1 MWVRTSHFTRDPNL
15 ESSAKSQS
23 PKNHQITFLLSLSKG
38 LPYESSLY
46 WLFKDGHGYN
56 WANSNDLTPKVTTD
70 VSLVRGILPK
80 MAETF
85 RFFRIYNKSPTYNVH
100 SIHDILRFPFVQ
112 EEEEAVDVE
121 DDESDE

>member
-1 MWVRTSHFTRDPNL
+1 MDMDTTGQIKRPDPQGHH
-15 ESSAKSQS
+15 KCQM
-23 PKNHQITFLLSLSKG
+23 HSK
-38 LPYESSLY
+38 
-46 WLFKDGHGYN
+46 
-56 WANSNDLTPKVTTD
+56 
-70 VSLVRGILPK
+70 GILPK

-85 RFFRIYNKSPTYNVH
+85 RFFRIYNKLPTYNIH